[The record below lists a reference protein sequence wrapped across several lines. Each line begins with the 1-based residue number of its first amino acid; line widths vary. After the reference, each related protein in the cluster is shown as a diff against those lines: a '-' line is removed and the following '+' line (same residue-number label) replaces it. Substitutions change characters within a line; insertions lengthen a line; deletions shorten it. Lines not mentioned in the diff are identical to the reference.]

1 MFSGIG
7 VTELILI
14 LVIALVVFGPGKL
27 PDVGRALGKSI
38 REFRNAEKNIVL
50 LLSVVFLFSQARTIE
65 SLVAMKNRL
74 RKAGCAGR
82 KINCGMVVFVQSYR
96 RKRR

>member
-27 PDVGRALGKSI
+27 PDVGRALGKRI
-38 REFRNAEKNIVL
+38 REFRNAEKNIVENVTVEEEKK
-50 LLSVVFLFSQARTIE
+50 STDNTD
-65 SLVAMKNRL
+65 K
-74 RKAGCAGR
+74 KA
-82 KINCGMVVFVQSYR
+82 
-96 RKRR
+96 

>member
-38 REFRNAEKNIVL
+38 REFRNAEK
-50 LLSVVFLFSQARTIE
+50 
-65 SLVAMKNRL
+65 
-74 RKAGCAGR
+74 KA
-82 KINCGMVVFVQSYR
+82 
-96 RKRR
+96 